1 MTIEISASVLRL
13 PDGRDLSFAEYGD
26 PEGIPVFGF
35 HGTPGSRRQMA
46 PVEGASVPSGI
57 RIIAPDRPG
66 YGFSSFQPGRR
77 LTDWPAD
84 VQAIAE
90 HLGIERFGVF
100 GVSGGG
106 PHALVCA
113 HAFGDRLL
121 GAACVSGIGPLQEV
135 DAVEGM
141 NPANRLITRLGN
153 RSPALMGLLMRLQIA
168 AMRLFADRLFET
180 FIKMLPEPD
189 QRLVRRPAV
198 REAFTDDLRRMP
210 RTGGRAAA
218 QDFEVFAS
226 DWGFRPGDIRIPV
239 HFWQGDLDRNVPPHH
254 VHILADPMSQATI
267 HDCPGEGH
275 MLVLERLDEILAV
288 ASGKEG

>member
-1 MTIEISASVLRL
+1 MTTETSATVLRL

-26 PEGIPVFGF
+26 SDGIPVFGF

-46 PVEGASVPSGI
+46 PIEGMSVPGGI

-90 HLGIERFGVF
+90 HLGLERFGIF

-113 HAFGDRLL
+113 HAFGERLL

-135 DAVEGM
+135 DAAEGM
-141 NPANRLITRLGN
+141 NRANRLITRLGKS
-153 RSPALMGLLMRLQIA
+153 SPALMGLLMRLQIA
-168 AMRLFADRLFET
+168 AMRRFADRLFET
-180 FIKMLPEPD
+180 FIKILPEPD
-189 QRLVRRPAV
+189 QRLVRRPAI
-198 REAFTDDLRRMP
+198 REAFTDELRRMP

-226 DWGFRPGDIRIPV
+226 DWGFRLEDIRIPI

-254 VHILADPMSQATI
+254 VHILAGSMPRATI
-267 HDCPGEGH
+267 HDCPGAGH

-288 ASGKEG
+288 ASGKES